1 MKLYVGNL
9 SWGMTDEGLRKAF
22 EQYGTVESAT
32 VLKDRETGRSR
43 GFGFVDMPVESEARA
58 AIEAWDGVMLDGR
71 SLRVNEATP
80 REQGRNR
87 GRGNGGCGGH
97 GGHRNGHGGHGNRGG
112 FRRNRHYGNRGFRDD
127 DQEDRGDRGDR
138 GGYGRW

>member
-9 SWGMTDEGLRKAF
+9 SWGTTDEGLRKAF
-22 EQYGTVESAT
+22 EQYGTVDSAN

-43 GFGFVDMPVESEARA
+43 GFGFVEMPVEAEARA

-87 GRGNGGCGGH
+87 RGNGGH
-97 GGHRNGHGGHGNRGG
+97 GGHGGHGNGHGGYGNRGG
-112 FRRNRHYGNRGFRDD
+112 FRRNRHYGRGFRDD
-127 DQEDRGDRGDR
+127 DQGDRGDRGDR

>member
-9 SWGMTDEGLRKAF
+9 SWGTTDEGLRKAF
-22 EQYGTVESAT
+22 EQYGKVEYAN
-32 VLKDRETGRSR
+32 VMKDRKTGRSR
-43 GFGFVDMPVESEARA
+43 GFGFVAMPVESEAMA

-80 REQGRNR
+80 REKGRNR
-87 GRGNGGCGGH
+87 GRGNGYGGH
-97 GGHRNGHGGHGNRGG
+97 GGYGNRGG
-112 FRRNRHYGNRGFRDD
+112 FSRNRHYGNRGFRDD
-127 DQEDRGDRGDR
+127 DRGGRGDRGDRGDR

>member
-9 SWGMTDEGLRKAF
+9 SWGTTDEGLRKAF
-22 EQYGTVESAT
+22 EQYGTVESAN

-43 GFGFVDMPVESEARA
+43 GFGFVDMPVEAEARA

-80 REQGRNR
+80 REPGRNR
-87 GRGNGGCGGH
+87 GSGNGGYG
-97 GGHRNGHGGHGNRGG
+97 GHGGHGNRGG

-127 DQEDRGDRGDR
+127 DQGDRGDRGDR

>member
-9 SWGMTDEGLRKAF
+9 SWGTTDEGLRKAF
-22 EQYGTVESAT
+22 EQYGTVDSAN

-43 GFGFVDMPVESEARA
+43 GFGFVEMPVEAEARA

-87 GRGNGGCGGH
+87 RGNGYGGH
-97 GGHRNGHGGHGNRGG
+97 GNGRGGYGNRGG

-127 DQEDRGDRGDR
+127 DQGDRGDRGDR